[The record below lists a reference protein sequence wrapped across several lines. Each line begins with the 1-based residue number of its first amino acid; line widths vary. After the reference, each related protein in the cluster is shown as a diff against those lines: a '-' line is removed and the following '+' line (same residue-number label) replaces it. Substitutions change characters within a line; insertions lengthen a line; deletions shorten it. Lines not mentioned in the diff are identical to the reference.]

1 MTLSM
6 LRREELH
13 SLNTSGMHVAWSAA
27 EGLNSAKA
35 EVVEDAK
42 RAKLTAAITFF
53 LMVFMTFPRSLNG
66 SLANRGCSYELIDGR
81 MAVMPVTKM
90 APGERRLP
98 RIAANL
104 LIRSWSIDTYP
115 LASYVFLAGLPGF
128 PSGFAG

>member
-1 MTLSM
+1 
-6 LRREELH
+6 
-13 SLNTSGMHVAWSAA
+13 
-27 EGLNSAKA
+27 
-35 EVVEDAK
+35 
-42 RAKLTAAITFF
+42 
-53 LMVFMTFPRSLNG
+53 MVFMTFPRSLNG
-66 SLANRGCSYELIDGR
+66 SLANRGCSYELTDGR